1 MSGVEVKNMFPP
13 LRRIRQQIV
22 GWRKE
27 ESVASVEHGEVFQVI
42 VGIADQ
48 RIEDHLTEK
57 HWDIN
62 LWLATVLAHQGEKV
76 CVAQVVPAF
85 RPKQGLGAYHVEA
98 APDIC
103 HVKPAHQQY
112 LAFAAGN
119 HSRFRNIYACGFCE
133 IHCGRFDGHHGQGVS
148 CAGEFGDP

>member
-1 MSGVEVKNMFPP
+1 MPGVEVKDVFPP

-22 GWRKE
+22 GWRKK
-27 ESVASVEHGEVFQVI
+27 ESVAAVEHGEVFQVI

-48 RIEDHLTEK
+48 RIEDHLPEK

-85 RPKQGLGAYHVEA
+85 RPKQGLGADHVEA

-119 HSRFRNIYACGFCE
+119 HVRFRN
-133 IHCGRFDGHHGQGVS
+133 
-148 CAGEFGDP
+148 